1 MGNNHYFNS
10 ILTDT
15 SDYFKSFVDVFI
27 NAQQAHSSKSSKLF
41 VTVKA
46 VKIGTNRLINVI
58 FLQVE
63 QLGFQCSSKS
73 KNAVKRQTG

>member
-1 MGNNHYFNS
+1 MFLMGNNHYFNS

-41 VTVKA
+41 VTVKV
-46 VKIGTNRLINVI
+46 VKIGTIRLITVR
-58 FLQVE
+58 FLK
-63 QLGFQCSSKS
+63 LNSLDFDA
-73 KNAVKRQTG
+73 AVSPKMQ